1 MISLETARQLKSAG
15 LTWIPGL
22 HDFFAIPDRNMDD
35 RVFVISDMLVT
46 VEFLRGLQMVSFQ
59 GASEWALDSLVTSE
73 AVWMPTEAQLRQS
86 LEAAL
91 LATDDPE
98 VHLSSGLNKARCE
111 FNFQGQVMSF
121 EAVHACDAYA
131 QALLHV
137 LKNPSPLAGPDGHT
151 E

>member
-1 MISLETARQLKSAG
+1 MT
-15 LTWIPGL
+15 T
-22 HDFFAIPDRNMDD
+22 
-35 RVFVISDMLVT
+35 
-46 VEFLRGLQMVSFQ
+46 
-59 GASEWALDSLVTSE
+59 
-73 AVWMPTEAQLRQS
+73 VWMPTEAQLRQS